1 MSAQAVLRSVVPAVL
16 VMWAAGCEPE
26 PEYDPESH
34 WDEGVIGEWQ
44 AGLTVGQAGGCSTA
58 IVRGLA
64 QQLIDEI
71 NCLRPN
77 TLVSFSRGDISEGES
92 VWPYLQAPAVEGLH
106 AALDQR
112 GRRMTMNSALR
123 TLPQQ
128 YLLYKWYQDGQCGI
142 PLAARPGR
150 SPHESGKAID
160 IEDHGEWEPS
170 LENHGWRWHGN
181 DDPVHFDYVGAGT
194 VDLSGLSV
202 RAFQRLWNR
211 NHPDDLIDEDGVYG
225 PQTEGKLR
233 ASPTDGFPIGGCEP
247 EPPPPPPR
255 DAAPPPPPP
264 DAAPPP
270 SPPPDAALPPSP
282 DMAVK
287 DAIVDPP
294 DPEPGDD
301 ATTSARDAFEGAG
314 GDPSGAG
321 GDPGF
326 GGWPSGGTA
335 PPPFDPD
342 GTGGFVGAG
351 GDEAPVVGAS
361 PLGARPRSLRLE
373 GGCQSTP
380 APLTGLGGV
389 LLTAL
394 GVLGRTRRR
403 NRRRRDE
410 PALRPLDKRPG
421 AP

>member
-1 MSAQAVLRSVVPAVL
+1 MRRGARRGLGGVVLALGLPGGL
-16 VMWAAGCEPE
+16 GCEPE
-26 PEYDPESH
+26 SEYDPEAH
-34 WDEGVIGEWQ
+34 WDEGVLGEWRS
-44 AGLTVGQAGGCSTA
+44 GLTVGQAGGCSTA

-64 QQLIDEI
+64 RQLIDEI

-77 TLVSFSRGDISEGES
+77 TLVEFSRGDISEGES
-92 VWPYLQAPAVEGLH
+92 VWPFLQAPAVEGLH

-160 IEDHGEWEPS
+160 IEDHAGWEPA
-170 LENHGWRWHGN
+170 LEDHGWRWHGN

-211 NHPDDLIDEDGVYG
+211 NHPDDPIAEDGLYG

-247 EPPPPPPR
+247 EPPPPP
-255 DAAPPPPPP
+255 DAAPTAPPPPPP

-270 SPPPDAALPPSP
+270 PPP

-287 DAIVDPP
+287 DAITEPSPDADGAVGPSDDAFVPP
-294 DPEPGDD
+294 PERDAFAGAGGQAGGD
-301 ATTSARDAFEGAG
+301 ATTGFG
-314 GDPSGAG
+314 GDPNGGEMPPVGGSGGSGEVG
-321 GDPGF
+321 GD
-326 GGWPSGGTA
+326 A
-335 PPPFDPD
+335 PP
-342 GTGGFVGAG
+342 VLGA
-351 GDEAPVVGAS
+351 A

-373 GGCQSTP
+373 GGCRSTP
-380 APLTGLGGV
+380 APMTGLGALA
-389 LLTAL
+389 LLIL
-394 GVLGRTRRR
+394 VGRPRRR
-403 NRRRRDE
+403 VSGRAE
-410 PALRPLDKRPG
+410 TPLDKRSD

>member
-1 MSAQAVLRSVVPAVL
+1 MSARAVVRSVLPAVFA
-16 VMWAAGCEPE
+16 VWSAGCEPE

-34 WDEGVIGEWQ
+34 WEEGVLGEWR
-44 AGLTVGQAGGCSTA
+44 AGLTVAQAGGCSTA

-64 QQLIDEI
+64 RQLIDEI

-77 TLVSFSRGDISEGES
+77 TLVDFSRGGISQGEA
-92 VWPYLQAPAVEGLH
+92 VWPFLQAPAVEGLH

-160 IEDHGEWEPS
+160 IGDHGGWEPS

-181 DDPVHFDYVGAGT
+181 GDPVHFDYVGAGT
-194 VDLSGLSV
+194 VDLGGLSV

-211 NHPDDLIDEDGVYG
+211 NHPDDPIEEDGVYG

-233 ASPTDGFPIGGCEP
+233 VSPTDGFPIGGCEP

-270 SPPPDAALPPSP
+270 PPDAAGPPSP

-287 DAIVDPP
+287 DASPEPP
-294 DPEPGDD
+294 APEPGDD
-301 ATTSARDAFEGAG
+301 AATPADDAFEAAG
-314 GDPSGAG
+314 GE
-321 GDPGF
+321 PGF
-326 GGWPSGGTA
+326 GGWPSGGTT
-335 PPPFDPD
+335 PPPLDP
-342 GTGGFVGAG
+342 GGAG
-351 GDEAPVVGAS
+351 GADGAGGGETPVVGAN

-380 APLTGLGGV
+380 APLGGFGGAVLLGLGV
-389 LLTAL
+389 F
-394 GVLGRTRRR
+394 GRTRRR
-403 NRRRRDE
+403 RNGR
-410 PALRPLDKRPG
+410 ALCPLDNRPD